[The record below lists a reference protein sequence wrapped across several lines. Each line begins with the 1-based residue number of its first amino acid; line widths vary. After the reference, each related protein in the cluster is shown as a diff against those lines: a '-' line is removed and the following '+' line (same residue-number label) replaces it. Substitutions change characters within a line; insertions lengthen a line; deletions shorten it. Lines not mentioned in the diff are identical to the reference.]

1 VGIGD
6 GAGARVTRAVFIDR
20 DGVINRAVVR
30 DGKPYPP
37 QGLADL
43 ELLPGVPEAMRA
55 LKDAGFRLIVATNQP
70 DVATGH
76 QTRETVEAFHAHL
89 RATLP
94 IDDIRVCYHVDAD
107 ACACRKPKP
116 GMLLDAA
123 RAWDIALGAS
133 VMVGDRWRDIDAGR
147 AAGCRTILVES
158 GYDERAA
165 EGFDAAVPSLLE
177 ASRLILTGHLFQQES
192 HVQRH

>member
-1 VGIGD
+1 MN
-6 GAGARVTRAVFIDR
+6 RAVFIDR

-30 DGKPYPP
+30 AGRPYPP
-37 QGLADL
+37 QGLADF

-55 LKDAGFRLIVATNQP
+55 LKGAGFRLIVATNQP
-70 DVATGH
+70 DVATGR
-76 QTRETVEAFHAHL
+76 QTREMVEAIHAHL

-94 IDDIRVCYHVDAD
+94 VDDIRVCYHVDAD
-107 ACACRKPKP
+107 GCACRKPKP

-123 RAWDIALGAS
+123 KAWGIALGDS

-158 GYDERAA
+158 GYDERQA

-177 ASRLILTGHLFQQES
+177 ASRLILNGRLFQQES
-192 HVQRH
+192 HVQR